1 VPTRVLFVCMGNI
14 CRSPTAEAVMRSLVE
29 ERGLDGDVEVD
40 SAGTTGYH
48 AGDRPDSRA
57 VAAAARRGVAVSG
70 RARQVTPADFA
81 QFDLLVAMDEEN
93 RRDLLRVAPPGTA
106 HKVRRLADVD
116 VPDPYYGGPRGF
128 EDVLDVVEAG
138 CSALHD
144 ELVTGGVRHG

>member
-14 CRSPTAEAVMRSLVE
+14 CRSPTAEAVMRSLVA
-29 ERGLDGDVEVD
+29 ERGLDGDVQVD

-93 RRDLLRVAPPGTA
+93 RRDLLRLAPPGTR

-138 CSALHD
+138 CSALLD